1 MNTKFIDFEGIHGC
15 GKSTT
20 AWILNDNLID
30 SGINSQVFLEA
41 DLDNPYENPCDFRF
55 MSVLTEKELNQLK
68 NEFPTQIQRITTFS
82 KKIDDYYMLYYPN
95 FNDYLDLK
103 NKLMDYQVYEGRFN
117 YNDFKMLMKKRITDF
132 VEEAVQNDEVYIFES
147 VLFQHII
154 NELLRFTNSNPEMIS
169 ELIAEIIDILRPLNP
184 IIFHL
189 YTDDIK
195 GIIDKIASERLSDN
209 YDLYPDWI
217 DFMIE
222 YVKNSDYGLHN
233 NVCDKNGLL
242 EYFYKRAN
250 IEKQAFN
257 TLDIQKYIVDI
268 QKVSRDSLN
277 AMVYDI
283 VMKNQ

>member
-1 MNTKFIDFEGIHGC
+1 MQWGG
-15 GKSTT
+15 
-20 AWILNDNLID
+20 
-30 SGINSQVFLEA
+30 V
-41 DLDNPYENPCDFRF
+41 
-55 MSVLTEKELNQLK
+55 
-68 NEFPTQIQRITTFS
+68 
-82 KKIDDYYMLYYPN
+82 
-95 FNDYLDLK
+95 
-103 NKLMDYQVYEGRFN
+103 
-117 YNDFKMLMKKRITDF
+117 
-132 VEEAVQNDEVYIFES
+132 
-147 VLFQHII
+147 
-154 NELLRFTNSNPEMIS
+154 
-169 ELIAEIIDILRPLNP
+169 NP

-195 GIIDKIASERLSDN
+195 DIIDKIASERLSDN

-233 NVCDKNGLL
+233 NVCDRNGLL

-268 QKVSRDSLN
+268 KKVSRDSLN